1 MRKVFCRRVSDGRPM
16 IVGSDVMRESEGE
29 GRVRKVVK
37 KESEISGRL
46 RSERAADVAL
56 EFGALAV
63 AVSGR
68 GTQGKSGLG
77 AQWSGGNVPSAMFS
91 GVS

>member
-1 MRKVFCRRVSDGRPM
+1 MIDGCE
-16 IVGSDVMRESEGE
+16 VMRESEGE
-29 GRVRKVVK
+29 GRVRKLK

-46 RSERAADVAL
+46 RSELAADVAL

-68 GTQGKSGLG
+68 GAQRKSGFEVHNG
-77 AQWSGGNVPSAMFS
+77 KGGNVPSAIFS
-91 GVS
+91 LGLLIF